1 MNSEQKQRMSQDVVR
16 ISRLKYQL
24 LKINAEGEYNVQML
38 DCWESR
44 VHHRNSD
51 KPSVSATDTS
61 AHGIKSGNEQCELLV
76 LYVPKI
82 Y

>member
-38 DCWESR
+38 DC
-44 VHHRNSD
+44 
-51 KPSVSATDTS
+51 
-61 AHGIKSGNEQCELLV
+61 
-76 LYVPKI
+76 
-82 Y
+82 